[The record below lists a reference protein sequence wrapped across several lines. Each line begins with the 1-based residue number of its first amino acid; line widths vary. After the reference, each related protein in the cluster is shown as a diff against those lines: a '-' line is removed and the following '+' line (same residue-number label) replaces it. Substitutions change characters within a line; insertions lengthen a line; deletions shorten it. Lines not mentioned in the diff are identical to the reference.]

1 MAAASAAAL
10 ALLRRSA
17 RPQLATLWNV
27 AVAATVPRALMSSGG
42 NAPVPTAQAAGS
54 TPAVVPEV
62 RQQCTKGRKRAVRK
76 GSLALTSSYLRSP
89 AFRVG
94 RTPRARSSWSTGA
107 RTTATSRAS
116 P

>member
-27 AVAATVPRALMSSGG
+27 AVAATVPRALLSSGG

-62 RQQCTKGRKRAVRK
+62 RQQTKGRKRAVRK
-76 GSLALTSSYLRSP
+76 GFLALTSSYLRSP

-107 RTTATSRAS
+107 RTTATFRAS